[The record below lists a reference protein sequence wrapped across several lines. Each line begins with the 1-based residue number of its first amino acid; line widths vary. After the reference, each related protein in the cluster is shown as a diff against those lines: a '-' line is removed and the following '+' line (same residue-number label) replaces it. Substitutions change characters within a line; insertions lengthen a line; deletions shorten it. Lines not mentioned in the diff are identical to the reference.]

1 MIRAPAFLST
11 FRGAM
16 VALVLG
22 ISVFSI
28 QDPIIKSFSGTYP
41 LTEAIAFRGVF
52 ALPIFTL
59 LVLNAGPLRN
69 LWQRRPLALM
79 GRGCLMIASYTT
91 YYLSLADLSLATTV
105 SIWFTGPLFMVA
117 LSPVMVGERQGW
129 RRWAAV
135 AVGLLGVVVIAHP
148 SNDTSWAVVLPLAAA
163 VFYAV
168 GQLTARR
175 VGVGIPAPV
184 ISWHQNFVYIVFSL
198 GLAAV
203 LAPFVQ
209 GYAGEG
215 AGAFLIRPWIV
226 PSLED
231 ALLLG
236 FCGLIA
242 GIGSTLIVFAYR
254 TAGPGAIGALEYTAM
269 LWAILWGW
277 AFFGNLPTAATL
289 AGAALIVASGLY
301 ALTRPAPEPVPRA
314 SADAAQS
321 HLP

>member
-1 MIRAPAFLST
+1 MIKAPLFFST

-41 LTEAIAFRGVF
+41 LTEAIAFRGAF
-52 ALPIFTL
+52 ALPVFTL
-59 LVLNAGPLRN
+59 LVLNVGKLR
-69 LWQRRPLALM
+69 LLVEKRPYALM
-79 GRGCLMIASYTT
+79 GRGVLMIASYTT

-117 LSPVMVGERQGW
+117 LSPLMVGERQGW

-135 AVGLLGVVVIAHP
+135 LVGLVGVIVIAHP
-148 SNDTSWAVVLPLAAA
+148 SNSMSWAVVLPLAAA
-163 VFYAV
+163 VFYAI

-175 VGVGIPAPV
+175 IGGGIPAPV
-184 ISWHQNFVYIVFSL
+184 ISWHQNFVYLVASIGV
-198 GLAAV
+198 AAI

-209 GYAGEG
+209 GYSGSG

-226 PSLED
+226 PTVHD
-231 ALLLG
+231 AALLGL
-236 FCGLIA
+236 CGLIA

-254 TAGPGAIGALEYTAM
+254 TAGPGAIGALEYSAM

-277 AFFGNLPTAATL
+277 VFFGDLPTPLTL
-289 AGAALIVASGLY
+289 AGAALIIASGIY
-301 ALTRPAPEPVPRA
+301 AVTRPAPAPNLRC
-314 SADAAQS
+314 
-321 HLP
+321 

>member
-1 MIRAPAFLST
+1 MIHLPPFMST

-41 LTEAIAFRGVF
+41 LTEAIAFRGAF

-59 LVLNAGPLRN
+59 LVLNTGPLRN
-69 LWQRRPLALM
+69 LWTRRPIALM
-79 GRGCLMIASYTT
+79 GRGVLMIASYTT

-105 SIWFTGPLFMVA
+105 SLWFTGPLFMVA
-117 LSPVMVGERQGW
+117 LSPLVVGERQGW

-135 AVGLLGVVVIAHP
+135 LVGLVGVVVIAHP
-148 SNDTSWAVVLPLAAA
+148 SNGMSWAVALPVAAA
-163 VFYAV
+163 IFYAI

-175 VGVGIPAPV
+175 VGIGIPAPV
-184 ISWHQNFVYIVFSL
+184 ISWHQNFVYLIASI
-198 GLAAV
+198 GLALI
-203 LAPFVQ
+203 LAPFVE
-209 GYAGEG
+209 GYSGTG
-215 AGAFLIRPWIV
+215 TLAFLIRPWLM
-226 PSLED
+226 PSLQD
-231 ALLLG
+231 AALLG
-236 FCGLIA
+236 VCGLIA

-269 LWAILWGW
+269 LWAVLWGW
-277 AFFGNLPTAATL
+277 VFFGNLPTPLTL

-301 ALTRPAPEPVPRA
+301 AVTRPPAR
-314 SADAAQS
+314 D
-321 HLP
+321 